1 LRRIGVAIG
10 YSLNIL
16 LLKKNKMKSIYLLVE
31 EIKKECTFETAR
43 SGGKGGQH
51 VNKTESKV
59 TLVWDFIN
67 SSLLDEV
74 QKGKIINKCKN
85 YVLGNVIRISCQETR
100 SQLKNKKKSLFK
112 LKEALEIALKK
123 QKYRIKTKTP
133 KSVIRKRLD
142 NKKKNSDLKKSRKK
156 IDY

>member
-1 LRRIGVAIG
+1 
-10 YSLNIL
+10 
-16 LLKKNKMKSIYLLVE
+16 MKSIYLLVE